1 MPPVIGVSRHAL
13 WEVIGLERDGK
24 PETRKP
30 ARGGLLG
37 VFRRLSETATRRRLN
52 WTVRSPYL
60 LGMLGVASVRHTRGH
75 TRCFLLASFSK
86 CPRRVKQHPMVA
98 DVFPSS

>member
-37 VFRRLSETATRRRLN
+37 VFRRLSETAR
-52 WTVRSPYL
+52 P
-60 LGMLGVASVRHTRGH
+60 
-75 TRCFLLASFSK
+75 ASFELDDFVPGLYRVW
-86 CPRRVKQHPMVA
+86 PRLIG
-98 DVFPSS
+98 